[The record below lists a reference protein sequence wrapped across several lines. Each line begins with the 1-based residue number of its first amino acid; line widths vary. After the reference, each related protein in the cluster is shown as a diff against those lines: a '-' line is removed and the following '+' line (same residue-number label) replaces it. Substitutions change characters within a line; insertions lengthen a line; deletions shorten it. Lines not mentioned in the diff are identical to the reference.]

1 MSITPALKDAFE
13 AFNILYYPIAE
24 TDKELAAAVAQAD
37 DADMAFAVTSAGNM
51 KGTGYILPPSDV
63 FLLAGVHHS
72 LAGQSGRAV
81 ADAQTPNPAADIR
94 DLVPAITVVP
104 MYPGFPQ
111 EVLEIDEALF
121 RFHQMIHYASTYGI
135 EYISALVGTPVTVSR
150 GWRPHDGDA
159 PQAGDAAT
167 DTSDDYAIFVDA
179 KVVKLVL
186 STERMR
192 GIVLER
198 LAQPTRMH
206 EAEVRCAAHVLAA
219 PGQDGFVDIA
229 FHENMLGLV
238 QVAAE
243 GTGDELVRMLKRTAQ
258 HPGDVLKAITFVRN
272 NRPDEKKHLA
282 NRQKRAFCEVLEG
295 FTYNQLAT
303 NIAQAK
309 PADRLSLN
317 YLSLARFGGETL
329 KKAVADVESG
339 QVKSWNSKV
348 EQQWK
353 RLALDGPEPLLALYG
368 EKPGML
374 LRSLTR
380 LVKRGVPLEQ
390 IEQAVSS
397 STEYSLATLVRT
409 LTIMSGEEPVI
420 ISIHQHPHENESH
433 FNWRKQ
439 HQYIAFQ
446 KTARII
452 RGMLVLKLA
461 TLETPLRGKRV
472 FIDEG
477 DFSLAGSV
485 LLPNDAGD
493 TGTAYPPTGMAYRIP
508 DDATVRFFT
517 FWDDQEKR
525 VDVDLHFNA
534 VLEDGTKWHVG
545 WNGDFRGGG
554 MVTSGDV
561 TDSDNA
567 VEYLDLNLAE
577 ARAATVQGIWQH
589 CHIYDGAKNWGDICT
604 CFSGATIVEQAANP
618 EGFSGFGSF
627 RSHSELKIYQP
638 ENVIFRDDMTG
649 EGRHMD
655 YAYIDCGGCYV
666 RIVRGAKMPVTH
678 TAFTLETYLD
688 MLFTTQDA
696 TRVDTREEAEV
707 VLSVGRTEDEEAIC
721 LIDEGFFLG

>member
-24 TDKELAAAVAQAD
+24 TDEELAAAVAQAD

-192 GIVLER
+192 GVVLER

-439 HQYIAFQ
+439 HQHIAFQ

-472 FIDEG
+472 FVDSISGTIPAPPRPRSPITSRVPIPLPRRTAASMRPRSPIITDRPTASPTMQRCASSPSG
-477 DFSLAGSV
+477 TTRRNGWMSTCISMRCSRMAPNGMSV
-485 LLPNDAGD
+485 
-493 TGTAYPPTGMAYRIP
+493 GTATSVAAAWLR
-508 DDATVRFFT
+508 A
-517 FWDDQEKR
+517 
-525 VDVDLHFNA
+525 
-534 VLEDGTKWHVG
+534 
-545 WNGDFRGGG
+545 
-554 MVTSGDV
+554 VTSPTATMPWSTWTLTSPKRGRQLCKAYGSTAIFTTV
-561 TDSDNA
+561 PKIGAISA
-567 VEYLDLNLAE
+567 PASR
-577 ARAATVQGIWQH
+577 ARPLWNRRQTPRASAA
-589 CHIYDGAKNWGDICT
+589 
-604 CFSGATIVEQAANP
+604 SGA
-618 EGFSGFGSF
+618 SG
-627 RSHSELKIYQP
+627 
-638 ENVIFRDDMTG
+638 
-649 EGRHMD
+649 
-655 YAYIDCGGCYV
+655 
-666 RIVRGAKMPVTH
+666 
-678 TAFTLETYLD
+678 
-688 MLFTTQDA
+688 
-696 TRVDTREEAEV
+696 
-707 VLSVGRTEDEEAIC
+707 AIAS
-721 LIDEGFFLG
+721 